1 MAEEEDCGLRTTP
14 IPKRTTASSCSGRTG
29 KEGKRP
35 KDQCRLRGAGRTLQV
50 SPALYSEVG
59 VYTGLFSYL
68 RISGK
73 GEMQGRTSLQNP
85 STIHP
90 STHLLVA
97 ISTLVNCFRWV
108 LQRTGVRESSIPGAK
123 LVKSILS
130 RMPVTSSPPCQTYCQ
145 SSNTS
150 LPPKPGP
157 NITSSISLQLHT
169 SILYRIQRPK
179 SSRGGEISGWL
190 PRGMAPQKYIMNK
203 ARFVQVVLRLRS
215 ALPATPTTTT
225 HGPRGTGPGLVP
237 LFSPICCLS
246 RAAHTTHHTPP

>member
-1 MAEEEDCGLRTTP
+1 MVYERHRFRNEPRRLLARAVRGRRGNGQRTNADFEEQEEPFKLARLY
-14 IPKRTTASSCSGRTG
+14 TARWEFT
-29 KEGKRP
+29 R
-35 KDQCRLRGAGRTLQV
+35 V
-50 SPALYSEVG
+50 F
-59 VYTGLFSYL
+59 FSYL

-73 GEMQGRTSLQNP
+73 GEMHGRTSLQNP

-90 STHLLVA
+90 PVYPLVA